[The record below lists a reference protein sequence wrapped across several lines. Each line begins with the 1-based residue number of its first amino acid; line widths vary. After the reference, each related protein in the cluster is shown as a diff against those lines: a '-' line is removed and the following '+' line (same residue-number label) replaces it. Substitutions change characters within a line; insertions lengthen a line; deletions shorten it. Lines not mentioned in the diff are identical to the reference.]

1 MALGYYEIWAM
12 YLDAAA
18 RALTGQS
25 LAPDNAWKVPW
36 FMVTQANYSQ
46 GTGYAP
52 IIPNLDS
59 QLKQIWKK

>member
-1 MALGYYEIWAM
+1 VQQFL
-12 YLDAAA
+12 
-18 RALTGQS
+18 LTQS
-25 LAPDNAWKVPW
+25 
-36 FMVTQANYSQ
+36 NYSE